1 MEGRFSQ
8 PSLND
13 YRDWCHEIAR
23 SMGRYDGPLERNIG
37 EQLMLV
43 VTEVAEA
50 MEDLRDGK
58 MALSYDENGKPTG
71 FPIEIADVMI
81 RLFDL
86 SGYLRI
92 DLDDAVDTKIAFNET
107 RPHRHGGK
115 LA

>member
-1 MEGRFSQ
+1 MR
-8 PSLND
+8 LNE
-13 YRDWCHEIAR
+13 YRDVCHA
-23 SMGRYDGPLERNIG
+23 SAKKKGWYDDAGERNIG

-50 MEDLRDGK
+50 MEDLRVGA
-58 MALSYDENGKPTG
+58 MSLSYDSNGKPCG
-71 FPIEIADVMI
+71 FPIEVADVMI

-86 SGYLRI
+86 AGYLQI
-92 DLDDAVDTKIAFNET
+92 DLEGAVDEKIAYNET

>member
-1 MEGRFSQ
+1 MT
-8 PSLND
+8 LNE
-13 YRDWCHEIAR
+13 YRDLCHKIAK
-23 SMGRYDGPLERNIG
+23 SKGWYDDAGERNIG

-50 MEDLRDGK
+50 MEDLRVGA
-58 MALSYDENGKPTG
+58 MSLSYDSNGKPCG
-71 FPIEIADVMI
+71 FPIEVADVMI

-86 SGYLRI
+86 AGYLQI
-92 DLDDAVDTKIAFNET
+92 DLEGAVDEKIAYNET

>member
-1 MEGRFSQ
+1 MEVTT
-8 PSLND
+8 LNA
-13 YRDWCHEIAR
+13 YRDLCHEIAK
-23 SMGRYDGPLERNIG
+23 SKGWYDGPGERNIG

-58 MALSYDENGKPTG
+58 MAISYDENRKPTG

-86 SGYLRI
+86 AGYLRI
-92 DLDDAVDTKIAFNET
+92 DIDDAVDAKIAYNET

>member
-1 MEGRFSQ
+1 MEVIT
-8 PSLND
+8 LND
-13 YRDWCHEIAR
+13 YRDRCHALAR
-23 SMGRYDGPLERNIG
+23 SKGWYDGPGERNIG

-58 MALSYDENGKPTG
+58 MALSYDEKGKPTG

-86 SGYLRI
+86 AGYLRI
-92 DLDDAVDTKIAFNET
+92 DLEDAVETKMQYNHS
-107 RPHRHGGK
+107 RPYRHGGK
-115 LA
+115 RA

>member
-1 MEGRFSQ
+1 MEVTT
-8 PSLND
+8 LNA
-13 YRDWCHEIAR
+13 YRDICHANAR
-23 SMGRYDGPLERNIG
+23 SKGWYDGPRERNIG

-58 MALSYDENGKPTG
+58 MSLSYDENGKPTG
-71 FPIEIADVMI
+71 VPIEIADVMI

-86 SGYLRI
+86 AGYLRI
-92 DLDDAVDTKIAFNET
+92 DIDDAVDTKIAFNET

>member
-1 MEGRFSQ
+1 MR
-8 PSLND
+8 LNE
-13 YRDWCHEIAR
+13 YRDVCHA
-23 SMGRYDGPLERNIG
+23 SAKKKGWYDGPGERNIG

-58 MALSYDENGKPTG
+58 MAISYDENRKPTG

-86 SGYLRI
+86 AGYLRI
-92 DLDDAVDTKIAFNET
+92 DLDDAVDTKIAYNET